1 MLIAR
6 DYSRKSVQNYCF
18 FCNHANILAKKVKF
32 ICICNKKAVI
42 LCPIWKRHASCI
54 DTITAKWCNGSTTDS
69 GSVCLGSNPSLATK
83 FLFLMRR
90 KIAIIAGGD
99 SSEYEVSL
107 RSAAGIYSFLK
118 PTPTPFLKGRELD
131 YDLTIVCLRGKEW
144 RALAETDNE
153 LQKNNGAVPMD
164 SDKWVTI
171 DKNDFSYTYQDEKI
185 PFDFA
190 YITIHG
196 TPGENGVLQGYLD
209 MLGVPYSCCGVL
221 AAAMT
226 FNKYTCNQYLKGFGV
241 NVAESVLLRKN
252 QEPRTKSQDIV
263 AQVGLPCFIKTNVG
277 GSSFGVTKVKTL
289 EDVIPAIEKA
299 FGEGDEVICEAE
311 MKGIE
316 ITCGVYKTKN
326 KAVAFPI
333 TEVVTSNE
341 FFDYDAKY
349 NGQVDEITPA
359 RIPDEVR
366 DKVQALT
373 LKIYDILG
381 CKGIIRVDYILTGDE
396 AMRREAKGEEAR
408 GERREAK
415 GEEAR
420 GERREAK
427 GDEGEWKI
435 NLLEVNTTP
444 GMTATSFIPQ
454 QIRAAGLEIGEVL
467 GEIIEDSL
475 EVKN

>member
-1 MLIAR
+1 M
-6 DYSRKSVQNYCF
+6 
-18 FCNHANILAKKVKF
+18 
-32 ICICNKKAVI
+32 
-42 LCPIWKRHASCI
+42 
-54 DTITAKWCNGSTTDS
+54 
-69 GSVCLGSNPSLATK
+69 ATK
-83 FLFLMRR
+83 FFILMRR

-99 SSEYEVSL
+99 SSEYGVSL
-107 RSAAGIYSFLK
+107 RSAAGIYSFLS
-118 PTPTPFLKGRELD
+118 GIASQESRHH

-153 LQKNNGAVPMD
+153 LQKNNGVVPMD
-164 SDKWVTI
+164 SEKWVDI
-171 DKNDFSYTYQDEKI
+171 DKNDFSFIYAGQKTT
-185 PFDFA
+185 FDFA

-209 MLGVPYSCCGVL
+209 MVGVPYSCCGVL

-289 EDVIPAIEKA
+289 EDVVPAIEKA

-381 CKGIIRVDYILTGDE
+381 CKGIIRVDYILTKGLEDASLQDGSKAAYRTLAERAIGDE
-396 AMRREAKGEEAR
+396 AK

-415 GEEAR
+415 GER
-420 GERREAK
+420 L
-427 GDEGEWKI
+427 EGEWKI

-467 GEIIEDSL
+467 GEIIEDNFT
-475 EVKN
+475 V

>member
-1 MLIAR
+1 M
-6 DYSRKSVQNYCF
+6 
-18 FCNHANILAKKVKF
+18 
-32 ICICNKKAVI
+32 
-42 LCPIWKRHASCI
+42 KR
-54 DTITAKWCNGSTTDS
+54 N
-69 GSVCLGSNPSLATK
+69 
-83 FLFLMRR
+83 
-90 KIAIIAGGD
+90 IAIIAGGD

-107 RSAAGIYSFLK
+107 RSAAGIESFLADQK
-118 PTPTPFLKGRELD
+118 QYTT
-131 YDLTIVCLRGKEW
+131 TIVLLRGNDWKAKISDNGN
-144 RALAETDNE
+144 RVSVAED
-153 LQKNNGAVPMD
+153 AV
-164 SDKWVTI
+164 WAEI
-171 DKNDFSYTYQDEKI
+171 DKNDFSYTYNGVKHT
-185 PFDFA
+185 FDFA

-209 MLGVPYSCCGVL
+209 MIGLPYSCCGVL

-226 FNKYTCNQYLKGFGV
+226 FNKYTCNHYLKGFGV
-241 NVAESVLLRKN
+241 KVAESVLLRKEAMRRLGDEAIGEN
-252 QEPRTKSQDIV
+252 IV

-289 EDVIPAIEKA
+289 EEVEPAIKKA
-299 FGEGDEVICEAE
+299 FAEGDEVICEAF

-316 ITCGVYKTKN
+316 ITCGAYKTKN

-366 DKVQALT
+366 DAVQAMT

-396 AMRREAKGEEAR
+396 AKGERLE
-408 GERREAK
+408 
-415 GEEAR
+415 
-420 GERREAK
+420 
-427 GDEGEWKI
+427 I

-454 QIRAAGLEIGEVL
+454 QVRAAGLNIGQVLSEIV
-467 GEIIEDSL
+467 ED
-475 EVKN
+475 NF